1 MNCHPTLFVT
11 MSNLLKNNF
20 PSDRQGLEYADL
32 LLRFCRPRLQL
43 HCSQKRQ
50 PSGLFTRNIFR
61 PSDSIFQN
69 WTVLHFFNRVG
80 EANEVSPFSPWSPSP
95 CCTLSLSTC
104 CICVCLFQSSSLF
117 SQHYHSSWVTS
128 LQQKEATG
136 STKRSTWLVN
146 HQEHIS
152 DS

>member
-1 MNCHPTLFVT
+1 MNCHPTLFIT

-20 PSDRQGLEYADL
+20 PSDRQGLEYTDL
-32 LLRFCRPRLQL
+32 LSRFCRPRL
-43 HCSQKRQ
+43 HNSQKRQ
-50 PSGLFTRNIFR
+50 PTRLFTRNIFR

-69 WTVLHFFNRVG
+69 WTVLHFFNRAG
-80 EANEVSPFSPWSPSP
+80 EANEVSPFSPRPPSP
-95 CCTLSLSTC
+95 CCTLCLSTC
-104 CICVCLFQSSSLF
+104 CIRVCLFLSSSLF
-117 SQHYHSSWVTS
+117 SQHYDSSWVTC

-146 HQEHIS
+146 HLEHIS